1 MIEMYKILSG
11 KYDTDLIPRVNRE
24 HGAITSILKVRKTE
38 IDFLTFYLLN
48 RLVVGLSTLHLG
60 VENT

>member
-24 HGAITSILKVRKTE
+24 HGAITRGNFECNLFDARPATENVRSDGVDEPGSLYT
-38 IDFLTFYLLN
+38 
-48 RLVVGLSTLHLG
+48 ST
-60 VENT
+60 